1 MSGASRDVLN
11 SPSESVESPSEVVR
25 GSSTA
30 SSPFAAPEK
39 HHQPFRNP
47 SGSLQSL
54 RGFIQSICENQG
66 TYHGTAVLPSP
77 VFPIPGTRQVELQ
90 SAKTIGEKRSI
101 QTSPSSVLS
110 RVLNCLS
117 AFLPYTLPPL
127 FRPLLFPPRFGNI
140 IVQVLFR
147 YLTGLLGCSSPRL
160 VLPDLSIV
168 KTAVLSSAVGDDLV
182 LPSHLL
188 AMQTSDASTIPNSSR
203 LIPQVS
209 KLSAINADHTGFSH
223 SAYNSNNFSGQ
234 GFGDRVTRR
243 ANIPSINTGSNG
255 HNANDLSASGAP
267 FDMNFTPLLP
277 SQLLLGSPFQPGTPS
292 AFASP
297 QFTNFGGFSQG
308 NPSAPGQNHQN
319 QLGSPT
325 QAQQGAL
332 SPGLYS
338 SLMSTEGFGG
348 SQLLGGPHSPI
359 GGFPG
364 MGNAAFGG
372 PAASVGIAPGI
383 MSGTSRTVYLGNIPP
398 ETSAEEILNHVR
410 SGQIESVRL
419 LPDKNCA
426 FISFLDGSSATH
438 FHSDAI
444 LKKLAIKGND
454 IKIGWG
460 KPSQVPTS
468 VALAVQQ
475 SGASRNVYL
484 GNLPEDI
491 TEEELREDLG
501 KFGPIDTVKIVKEK
515 AIGFIHFLSIS
526 NAIKAVSQL
535 PQEPKWQAP
544 KRVFYGKDRCAY
556 VSKTQQQNAAQYL
569 GIAPG
574 YAHILN
580 SADRDLI
587 SNALAQQSVAAA
599 AVATTAGG
607 VNNLGNRTIYLGNIH
622 PETTVEE
629 ICNVV
634 RGGLLHHIRY
644 IPDKHICFVTFIDP
658 TSAASFYALSNLQG
672 LMIHNRRLKIGWGK
686 HSGAL
691 PPAIALAVSGGASRN
706 VYIGNLDETW
716 TEERLR
722 QDFSEYGEIELV
734 NTLREKSCAFVNFTN
749 IANAIKA
756 IEGMRSREEY
766 KRFKI
771 NFGKDRCGNPPRQVN
786 SNQQNRNGSGLE
798 GPQSPSPALNG
809 FQQNLS
815 QSGSQSS
822 PTRPA
827 LSPAP
832 GSTGSHSQNGQSRHP
847 LQTVSTPSS
856 ILNAGNS
863 NPLTMY
869 LNQVSAQQAQEQENR
884 LSDPITLA
892 TLQQQQQQAL
902 ANQQAALYNGAGT
915 NDLTNGGLDSPLHQH
930 KPSNSGFLN
939 VSGGPSSGGHHTSTG
954 SSLSVPRAQHSRA
967 VSLPSF
973 SPDAFGPS
981 VGQTT
986 QGRSGVAHQP
996 QGSFSSFSSA
1006 LGGLNHNGFGLAI
1019 QNESS
1024 LPGWAEEEI
1033 GAK

>member
-1 MSGASRDVLN
+1 
-11 SPSESVESPSEVVR
+11 
-25 GSSTA
+25 
-30 SSPFAAPEK
+30 
-39 HHQPFRNP
+39 
-47 SGSLQSL
+47 
-54 RGFIQSICENQG
+54 
-66 TYHGTAVLPSP
+66 
-77 VFPIPGTRQVELQ
+77 
-90 SAKTIGEKRSI
+90 
-101 QTSPSSVLS
+101 
-110 RVLNCLS
+110 
-117 AFLPYTLPPL
+117 
-127 FRPLLFPPRFGNI
+127 
-140 IVQVLFR
+140 
-147 YLTGLLGCSSPRL
+147 
-160 VLPDLSIV
+160 
-168 KTAVLSSAVGDDLV
+168 
-182 LPSHLL
+182 
-188 AMQTSDASTIPNSSR
+188 MQTSDASSIPNSAR
-203 LIPQVS
+203 LIPP
-209 KLSAINADHTGFSH
+209 KYNLNGDTGFSH
-223 SAYNSNNFSGQ
+223 GAYNSNHNPQ
-234 GFGDRVTRR
+234 GFSNRSRR
-243 ANIPSINTGSNG
+243 ANIPAINTAAAGQN
-255 HNANDLSASGAP
+255 NDMAAGGG

-277 SQLLLGSPFQPGTPS
+277 SQLLVGSPFQPGTPS

-297 QFTNFGGFSQG
+297 QFQSFGGFPPVNANG
-308 NPSAPGQNHQN
+308 HAQNSQN

-325 QAQQGAL
+325 QGMQGL
-332 SPGLYS
+332 QNSGMYPG
-338 SLMSTEGFGG
+338 MISTEG
-348 SQLLGGPHSPI
+348 LGGPQMLGPQSPI
-359 GGFPG
+359 NGLNGLNG
-364 MGNAAFGG
+364 AALGS
-372 PAASVGIAPGI
+372 PAASVSPG
-383 MSGTSRTVYLGNIPP
+383 MLSGTSRTVYLGNIPA

-426 FISFLDGSSATH
+426 FISFLDSSSATH

-454 IKIGWG
+454 IKVGWG

-468 VALAVQQ
+468 VALAIQQ

-484 GNLPEDI
+484 GNLAEETSEDD
-491 TEEELREDLG
+491 LREELG
-501 KFGPIDTVKIVKEK
+501 KFGSIDTVKIVKEK
-515 AIGFIHFLSIS
+515 AIGFVHFLSIS
-526 NAIKAVSQL
+526 NAMKAVTQL
-535 PQEPKWQAP
+535 PQEPQWQAP

-556 VSKTQQQNAAQYL
+556 VSKTQQQNAAQFL

-574 YAHILN
+574 YAHVLN

-622 PETTVEE
+622 PETTIEE

-686 HSGAL
+686 HSGPL

-706 VYIGNLDETW
+706 VYIGNLDEAW

-756 IEGMRSREEY
+756 IEGMRNREDY
-766 KRFKI
+766 RRFKI
-771 NFGKDRCGNPPRQVN
+771 NFGKDRCGNPPRQAGN
-786 SNQQNRNGSGLE
+786 QNGSQQNRNGNGLE

-827 LSPAP
+827 ISPAP
-832 GSTGSHSQNGQSRHP
+832 GSTGSQNGQQHRHP
-847 LQTVSTPSS
+847 LQAVSSPQGV
-856 ILNAGNS
+856 LNVGSS

-869 LNQVSAQQAQEQENR
+869 LNQMSAQQAQEQDGH
-884 LSDPITLA
+884 LGDSLGLGG
-892 TLQQQQQQAL
+892 LQGQSQAPPQQS
-902 ANQQAALYNGAGT
+902 LYNSSS
-915 NDLTNGGLDSPLHQH
+915 DLSNGNIDAPLHQH
-930 KPSNSGFLN
+930 KPSTNGYLSVGSGH
-939 VSGGPSSGGHHTSTG
+939 GHHATAST

-973 SPDAFGPS
+973 SQEPFGPVS
-981 VGQTT
+981 GQPGHIRT
-986 QGRSGVAHQP
+986 GASHQP
-996 QGSFSSFSSA
+996 QASFSSFSSA
-1006 LGGLNHNGFGLAI
+1006 LGGLNHPGFGLAI

>member
-1 MSGASRDVLN
+1 
-11 SPSESVESPSEVVR
+11 
-25 GSSTA
+25 
-30 SSPFAAPEK
+30 
-39 HHQPFRNP
+39 
-47 SGSLQSL
+47 
-54 RGFIQSICENQG
+54 
-66 TYHGTAVLPSP
+66 
-77 VFPIPGTRQVELQ
+77 
-90 SAKTIGEKRSI
+90 
-101 QTSPSSVLS
+101 
-110 RVLNCLS
+110 
-117 AFLPYTLPPL
+117 
-127 FRPLLFPPRFGNI
+127 
-140 IVQVLFR
+140 
-147 YLTGLLGCSSPRL
+147 
-160 VLPDLSIV
+160 
-168 KTAVLSSAVGDDLV
+168 
-182 LPSHLL
+182 
-188 AMQTSDASTIPNSSR
+188 MQTSDASTIPNSSR
-203 LIPQVS
+203 LIPPVS
-209 KLSAINADHTGFSH
+209 KLSNINPDHTGFSH
-223 SAYNSNNFSGQ
+223 GAYHANDL
-234 GFGDRVTRR
+234 GFGDRHARR
-243 ANIPSINTGSNG
+243 ANIPSINTASGGQNG
-255 HNANDLSASGAP
+255 HDLATSGAT

-297 QFTNFGGFSQG
+297 QFTNFGGFSQA
-308 NPSAPGQNHQN
+308 NAPAHAQNSQN

-325 QAQQGAL
+325 QAQQNAI

-338 SLMSTEGFGG
+338 GLMSAEGFGG
-348 SQLLGGPHSPI
+348 SQLLGGPQSP
-359 GGFPG
+359 GGVLPALAS
-364 MGNAAFGG
+364 AAFGG
-372 PAASVGIAPGI
+372 PSASVSGI
-383 MSGTSRTVYLGNIPP
+383 MSGTSRTVYLGNIPA

-426 FISFLDGSSATH
+426 FISFLDSSSATH

-454 IKIGWG
+454 IKVGWG

-491 TEEELREDLG
+491 TEDELREDLG

-515 AIGFIHFLSIS
+515 AIGFVHFLSIS
-526 NAIKAVSQL
+526 NAIKAVAQL

-544 KRVFYGKDRCAY
+544 RRVFYGKDRCAY

-580 SADRDLI
+580 TADRDLI

-622 PETTVEE
+622 PETTIEE

-706 VYIGNLDETW
+706 VYIGNLDESW
-716 TEERLR
+716 TEDRLR

-786 SNQQNRNGSGLE
+786 NQQNRAASGLD
-798 GPQSPSPALNG
+798 GPQSPPTLNG
-809 FQQNLS
+809 FQQTLS
-815 QSGSQSS
+815 QSGSQPS

-832 GSTGSHSQNGQSRHP
+832 GSTGSQNGQQNRHP
-847 LQTVSTPSS
+847 LQTVSTPSA
-856 ILNAGNS
+856 ILNAGSN

-869 LNQVSAQQAQEQENR
+869 LNQISAQQAQEQENR
-884 LSDPITLA
+884 LSDPVTLA
-892 TLQQQQQQAL
+892 ALQQQQQQAL

-915 NDLTNGGLDSPLHQH
+915 GELSSGAGIDGSLHPQ
-930 KPSNSGFLN
+930 KPSANGFLN
-939 VSGGPSSGGHHTSTG
+939 VSNGPASGGHHATSG
-954 SSLSVPRAQHSRA
+954 GNSLNVPRVQHSRA

-973 SPDAFGPS
+973 SQEPFGAGHS
-981 VGQTT
+981 NHT
-986 QGRSGVAHQP
+986 QSRPGVAHQA
-996 QGSFSSFSSA
+996 QGSFSSFGSA
-1006 LGGLNHNGFGLAI
+1006 LGGLNHSGFGLAI
-1019 QNESS
+1019 QNEGS

-1033 GAK
+1033 RAK